1 VIAAA
6 LLLPR
11 LVATPRAQALIASH
25 LAQALGRPARFTS
38 LSITL
43 FARPAVAVRGLEVAE
58 DPAFGPTPFL
68 RLDEARL
75 QLRLRPLLAGRLEFA
90 GLVLRQPTI
99 SLVQASD
106 GRWNIATL
114 GSTSEPRT
122 PRPRSSGGTTAG
134 GGGAGAVL
142 ASRVTIEQG
151 RVLYEVRGP
160 ATGSRYRLEG
170 LDLSLVPSA
179 GAISFSGDGRV
190 EPGALA
196 FKITDGGIGPVAA
209 RTWLD
214 APLRGRLTL
223 DGKDIKNLVAVALGP
238 DPSLAGALKG
248 ALTLAGTAG
257 KPRAS
262 GQIELTNVTVT
273 QTQPGCPEPRRRT
286 LTLPFLTV
294 SAAWEDGRFTGR
306 PLSTSL
312 AGGTITTNLTAH
324 IDRHVVVELD
334 DLAVKGLPVER
345 VLVDFMCHSEAVSG
359 PLALIGAT
367 AFTSGDILNTLSGA
381 GQVRIGPG
389 RIVGGQAL
397 ATLENIAR
405 MSGVVGSLLNSG
417 MPVGP
422 SSLAEF
428 DSITGTWRAQR
439 GVLSTRDLLFNGRA
453 VKATIAGQYALARGT
468 LNFDV
473 VATLAG
479 RNVKAKV
486 SGTAA
491 APSISVV
498 PASILSPEDAGRL
511 EKGLQDLL
519 KQLR

>member
-1 VIAAA
+1 MIAAA
-6 LLLPR
+6 AFLPR

-25 LAQALGRPARFTS
+25 LAQALGRPARFAS

-114 GSTSEPRT
+114 GSASEPRT

-134 GGGAGAVL
+134 GAGAGAVL

-151 RVLYEVRGP
+151 RMLYEVRG
-160 ATGSRYRLEG
+160 ATRSSYRLEG

-179 GAISFSGDGRV
+179 GAVSFNGDGRV
-190 EPGALA
+190 EPGGLA

-223 DGKDIKNLVAVALGP
+223 DAKDIKNLVAVALGP

-262 GQIELTNVTVT
+262 GQVELTNVAVT

-294 SAAWEDGRFTGR
+294 TAAWEDGRFTGR

-367 AFTSGDILNTLSGA
+367 ALTSGDILNTLSGA

-405 MSGVVGSLLNSG
+405 MSGGVGSLLNSG
-417 MPVGP
+417 TPVAS

-439 GVLSTRDLLFNGRA
+439 GVLSTRDLVFNGRT
-453 VKATIAGQYALARGT
+453 VKATIAGQYALARGA

-479 RNVKAKV
+479 RSVKAKV

-498 PASILSPEDAGRL
+498 PTSILSPEDAGRL